1 MILGDE
7 ILLLWGQ
14 SYITD
19 KIGGISYQISP
30 LSFYQVNPGQTSKLY
45 AKALEYAD
53 IHGDET
59 VLDLYCGIGTISLF
73 LAQEAKFVRSVEI
86 IPQAIDNANENARIN
101 HINNVQFFAGKAE
114 EVLPVNTKETA
125 SMQMSLLST
134 LSARAATRPFW
145 KP

>member
-19 KIGGISYQISP
+19 KIGDISYQ
-30 LSFYQVNPGQTSKLY
+30 
-45 AKALEYAD
+45 
-53 IHGDET
+53 
-59 VLDLYCGIGTISLF
+59 ISLF

-86 IPQAIDNANENARIN
+86 IPQVIDNANKNARIN
-101 HINNVQFFAGKAE
+101 HINNVGFFAGEVE

-134 LSARAATRPFW
+134 LPARAATRPFW

>member
-19 KIGGISYQISP
+19 KIGDISYQ
-30 LSFYQVNPGQTSKLY
+30 
-45 AKALEYAD
+45 
-53 IHGDET
+53 
-59 VLDLYCGIGTISLF
+59 ISLF

-86 IPQAIDNANENARIN
+86 IPQVIDNANENARIN
-101 HINNVQFFAGKAE
+101 HINNVGFFAGEVE

-125 SMQMSLLST
+125 SMQMLLC
-134 LSARAATRPFW
+134 RPF
-145 KP
+145 PQGTR